1 MSATAN
7 FAATPRSEIGT
18 ISAANTNRDGTGT
31 IVSVFT
37 TGASGSRIDG
47 IRIKATG
54 NTTLG
59 MVRAFKKIGAGSW
72 ELWREYAVS
81 SATPSATVKTFE
93 AVDEDVG
100 EVLKTGVEVGFA
112 THNAES
118 FKVHVNGGDF

>member
-37 TGASGSRIDG
+37 SGASGSRVDG
-47 IRIKATG
+47 ILIKATG

-72 ELWREYAVS
+72 ELWKEFAVS

-93 AVDEDVG
+93 VSDQDVG

-112 THNAES
+112 THNAET